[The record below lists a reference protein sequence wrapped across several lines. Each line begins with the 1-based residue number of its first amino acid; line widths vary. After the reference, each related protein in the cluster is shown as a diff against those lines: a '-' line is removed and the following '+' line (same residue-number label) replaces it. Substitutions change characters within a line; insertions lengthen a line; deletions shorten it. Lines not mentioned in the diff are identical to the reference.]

1 MTESIPVISVRCDQ
15 IDPSPANKR
24 KGRLLRIGEL
34 AESIRQHGLMQEP
47 LVRPLGDRF
56 EMVAGERRWRA
67 CCLIGE
73 TISVKVRELSDE
85 EAHELTFAENHDRE
99 DLEPIEEAEFIQVM
113 LNDGKS
119 VEEIASRF
127 GRSVQWVAKRS
138 KLINLTPQI
147 KELLQSDVKSGVAS
161 WSAAHLELL
170 ARFEHHIQNA
180 FLSQYDCYG
189 NNREPHIA
197 ALTLSDLK
205 DSLDSYLMKLS
216 SVPWKLDDDQ
226 LLNTAGSCA
235 NCQKR
240 TSLQTSL
247 FDQLE
252 EKGKVIDQCIDKE
265 CWSEKYK
272 RYVAQKKEIL
282 VEKNPDLILLDQSN
296 YNDAALEDDDPLKE
310 TALRTHQVV
319 NCKKGDEGA
328 KQALVIDGYG
338 AGTTR
343 WVRPLNETPSSGR
356 SAAPKTLEERYDG
369 LYRKQLFKV
378 INQIIVKLREEID
391 SPSLLTRLEDN
402 SAIAIAIIW
411 GSRRF
416 ESLEISANSDF
427 DLFDSW
433 KQFDTYLKQ
442 HKDGD
447 YCPDLARCVLPGWI
461 EIFVAFADNKS
472 YSGIHRDAAN
482 RRKDDAEKFAKRV
495 CKLLKI
501 DFEELTRQAELEI
514 KPPKSWE
521 RLNRDGTPK
530 TAAKEESEEQQ
541 EEFLAGKKKSKKKKL
556 IKETANDDDDSE
568 DPDEL

>member
-1 MTESIPVISVRCDQ
+1 MPDDT
-15 IDPSPANKR
+15 
-24 KGRLLRIGEL
+24 
-34 AESIRQHGLMQEP
+34 
-47 LVRPLGDRF
+47 F
-56 EMVAGERRWRA
+56 EIVAGERRWRA
-67 CCLIGE
+67 CCLIAN
-73 TISVKVRELSDE
+73 TISVKVRDLTDA

-113 LNDGKS
+113 LDDGKS
-119 VEEIASRF
+119 PEEIASRF

-147 KELLQSDVKSGVAS
+147 KELLQSDVKSGVAA
-161 WSAAHLELL
+161 WSPAHLELL
-170 ARFEHHIQNA
+170 ARFEHHIQNS
-180 FLSQYDCYG
+180 FLSQYDNYG
-189 NNREPHIA
+189 SNREAFLA
-197 ALTLSDLK
+197 ALTLSELK
-205 DSLDSYLMKLS
+205 NSLDSYLMKLS
-216 SVPWKLDDDQ
+216 TVPWKLDDE
-226 LLNTAGSCA
+226 LLLESAGSCT

-240 TSLQTSL
+240 TLLQTNL

-272 RYVAQKKEIL
+272 RYVAQKKGVL
-282 VEKNPDLILLDQSN
+282 LEKNPDLILLDTSK
-296 YNDAALEDDDPLKE
+296 YHDSALDDDDPLKE
-310 TALRTHQVV
+310 AALRIHQVV
-319 NCKKGDEGA
+319 ACKKGEAGA

-343 WVRPLNETPSSGR
+343 WVRPLNENSS
-356 SAAPKTLEERYDG
+356 SKEPVAPKTLKERYDG
-369 LYRKQLFKV
+369 LYRKHLFMV
-378 INQIIVKLREEID
+378 IGQIVVKLREEID
-391 SPSLLTRLEDN
+391 SPSLLARLPDN

-461 EIFVAFADNKS
+461 EILTSYADSKT
-472 YSGIHRDAAN
+472 YSGMSSDAAIG
-482 RRKDDAEKFAKRV
+482 RKDEAKKFAERV

-501 DFEELTRQAELEI
+501 DFDELARQAALEI

-521 RLNRDGTPK
+521 KLNSDGTPK
-530 TAAKEESEEQQ
+530 ADNKDNNSSEEPIP
-541 EEFLAGKKKSKKKKL
+541 EKPKRKNKKKSAPSD
-556 IKETANDDDDSE
+556 EVDTDRVE
-568 DPDEL
+568 DFDE